1 MKLLAAAL
9 LTFVCAISGSALAG
23 YSKKAKA
30 AVATKECADGYQKGK
45 DGKCSV
51 KGAKKEVKA
60 NVSTTVAAPNSVR
73 SGSMENPNSRA
84 PASVIENNTH

>member
-23 YSKKAKA
+23 YSKKAKSE
-30 AVATKECADGYQKGK
+30 ATKECADGYKKGK
-45 DGKCSV
+45 DGKCGV
-51 KGAKKEVKA
+51 KGAKVKA

>member
-9 LTFVCAISGSALAG
+9 LTFVCAISGSAMAG

-30 AVATKECADGYQKGK
+30 AAATKECADGYKKGK
-45 DGKCSV
+45 DGKCGV
-51 KGAKKEVKA
+51 NGAKVKA